1 MRAPEFWRHGRGPWP
16 TLLAPF
22 AAIYARKTAER
33 LLRPGWQAPVPAIC
47 CGNVTAGGAGKTT
60 VAIEIACLLKA
71 RGIAVHMLC
80 SGYGGSVRGPA
91 RVDPARHD
99 SFAVGDEALLL
110 ARIAPTWIGRDRGAT
125 GRMAVAE
132 GAEALVMDDGLQ
144 SPTITKALSL
154 LVVDG
159 MTGFGNGQVIPAGPL
174 REPVPVGAARCQ
186 AALVIGA
193 DEAGVAAALPHGL
206 PVLHA
211 RLRPGE
217 GAGAVAGRPVLAFA
231 GIANP
236 QKFFDTLSEAGAV
249 IVARETFADHY
260 PFDAGDLEA
269 LAREATRMRADLACT
284 PKDFVRLPPE
294 WQARVRVVGARL
306 EWQEPALL
314 AELLAPLFP
323 GSFAAQPAATEGKP
337 VATPEP
343 SPALEG

>member
-1 MRAPEFWRHGRGPWP
+1 MRAPDFWRHGRGPWP
-16 TLLAPF
+16 LLLAPF
-22 AAIYARKTAER
+22 AGIYARKTAER
-33 LLRPGWQAPVPAIC
+33 LLRPGWQAPVPVIC

-60 VAIEIACLLKA
+60 VAIEIASLLKA
-71 RGIAVHMLC
+71 RGIAVHILC
-80 SGYGGSVRGPA
+80 SGYGGSVKGSA

-125 GRMAVAE
+125 GRLAVAE
-132 GAEALVMDDGLQ
+132 GAQALVLDDGLQ
-144 SPTITKALSL
+144 SPTIAKTLSL

-159 MTGFGNGQVIPAGPL
+159 MTGFGNGRVIPAGPL
-174 REPVPVGAARCQ
+174 REPVTVGAARCQ

-217 GAGAVAGRPVLAFA
+217 GAAAVSGRPVLAFA

-236 QKFFDTLSEAGAV
+236 QKFFETLSEAGAV

-260 PFDAGDLEA
+260 PFDEGDLAA
-269 LAREATRMRADLACT
+269 LAREAERMRAELACT
-284 PKDFVRLPPE
+284 PKDYVRLPPE

-306 EWQEPALL
+306 DWQEPALL
-314 AELLAPLFP
+314 ADLLAPLFP
-323 GSFAAQPAATEGKP
+323 GSFPAHAPAAAAPE
-337 VATPEP
+337 AAEP